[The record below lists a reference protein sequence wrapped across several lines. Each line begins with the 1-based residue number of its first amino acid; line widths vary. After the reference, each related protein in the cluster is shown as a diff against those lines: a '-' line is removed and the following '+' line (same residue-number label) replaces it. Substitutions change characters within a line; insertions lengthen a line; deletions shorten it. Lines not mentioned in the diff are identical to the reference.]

1 MIISCFIKIC
11 SSDIDTQGTDSAPC
25 SLYQIQEKG
34 RTTMIENYVSPK
46 SSTTAKRV
54 LQFWL
59 MQYGRDMEKTPVNA
73 IILAD
78 LFPGFVDVAYLF
90 KVWKEL
96 NEYA

>member
-1 MIISCFIKIC
+1 M
-11 SSDIDTQGTDSAPC
+11 
-25 SLYQIQEKG
+25 L
-34 RTTMIENYVSPK
+34 ENYVAPK

-54 LQFWL
+54 LQLWL

-78 LFPGFVDVAYLF
+78 LFPDFVDVAYLF

-96 NEYA
+96 NEDA